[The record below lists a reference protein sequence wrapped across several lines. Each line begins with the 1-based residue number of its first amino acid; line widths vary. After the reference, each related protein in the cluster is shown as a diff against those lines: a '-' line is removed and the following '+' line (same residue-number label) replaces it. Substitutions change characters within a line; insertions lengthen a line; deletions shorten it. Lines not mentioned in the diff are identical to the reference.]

1 MKRQALFFIFF
12 TTLLLSNITYGQ
24 QRVAIVL
31 SGGGAKGLAY
41 IGALKALEENGI
53 PIDYIVGTSMGGLV
67 GGFYAAGYSPKEME
81 ELVVSQRFQNWV
93 KGELEEGD
101 KISIFQQDKDPSIV
115 NFRVGYDTLSSTSIK
130 ANTLIK
136 DHCLRLALMD
146 ELSKASAKAHND
158 FDSLVIPFRCVTS
171 EIFMQ
176 KEVVI
181 SKGNLNE
188 ALRATMAVPLFFS
201 PQKIDEVYLF
211 DGGLYNNFPVNTTKK
226 IFKPDVVLG
235 FNVSDK
241 VFSEYPYKDAERM
254 VDTRLLSY
262 LLLSRSD
269 TIQLDSED
277 VYIQPDLQAYS
288 SMEFAEAQGLIDAG
302 YKSTMEKM
310 PRIKAAVS
318 ARRDSLYYDQRR
330 AAFIEGEK
338 EYDIDRVEVRGFKN
352 AGELEKF
359 FKPDTAGHYPMKA
372 IRNGYFIL
380 EQSTAYDHF
389 APYLTYDE
397 STSKYQF
404 HLNLK
409 HNKDLKIGLGGVIS
423 NRPISYLFLS
433 VEKDFF
439 FRRRHN
445 FYSNGYIG
453 VFYISN
459 YTRARVYFH
468 TYRTAFLEGSFTY
481 NKWDYYQTSNLL
493 LLRTENQ
500 SVLKQNE
507 INFKLSLKKA
517 VRKKGILGV
526 SAAYVDSESNYSII
540 SSLNSGDTLSY
551 SRIHMFQGRAE
562 YENSKL
568 DRIQYA
574 SKGYFFHVDLNYYAG
589 LELFEPGTLEKQITG
604 LTWQPGYRGE
614 AARSWVAFQLQLGK
628 FFRLH
633 KRYTVGVFSQNYF
646 STQPLFFNHKAT
658 AFYAKPFMPIM
669 DSYTLYYEDFRS
681 SNFIAGGLVNIV
693 NLRKNLDFRIEAHP
707 FYNFLPVRF
716 NAPTG
721 GSGVDKQY
729 YNSTP
734 ELKFIAAGGLVY
746 HFMLGPISV
755 QATYYDT
762 KALGKSKFGFVV
774 HAGFLLRN
782 KRWDD

>member
-1 MKRQALFFIFF
+1 MKRQALFFIFC
-12 TTLLLSNITYGQ
+12 TQVLLSSISYG

-53 PIDYIVGTSMGGLV
+53 PIDYIMGTSMGGLV
-67 GGFYAAGYSPKEME
+67 GGFYAAGYSPREME

-93 KGELEEGD
+93 KGELEESD
-101 KISIFQQDKDPSIV
+101 KIRIFQEDKDPAIV
-115 NFRVGYDTLSSTSIK
+115 NFRVGFDTVSSTSIK

-146 ELSKASAKAHND
+146 ELSRASARANNN
-158 FDSLVIPFRCVTS
+158 FDSLVIPFRCITS

-176 KEVVI
+176 KEFVI

-201 PQKIDEVYLF
+201 PQKIDSIYLF
-211 DGGLYNNFPVNTTKK
+211 DGGLYNNFPVKTAKD

-241 VFSEYPYKDAERM
+241 VFSEYPYKDADRF

-269 TIQLDSED
+269 TIQLDSQD
-277 VYIQPDLQAYS
+277 VYIQPELSAYS
-288 SMEFAEAQGLIDAG
+288 SMEFSEAQGLINMG
-302 YKSTMEKM
+302 YKSTMAKM
-310 PRIKAAVS
+310 PRIKAAIKE
-318 ARRDSLYYDQRR
+318 RRDSLYYGARR
-330 AAFIEGEK
+330 AEFLKGEK
-338 EYDIDRVEVRGFKN
+338 DYVIDHVEVRGFKN

-359 FKPDTAGHYPMKA
+359 FKADTSGNYSMKS

-380 EQSTAYDHF
+380 EQATAYDHF
-389 APYLTYDE
+389 APVLTYNRQK
-397 STSKYQF
+397 STYQF
-404 HLNLK
+404 HLNLR

-433 VEKDFF
+433 IDKDFF

-453 VFYISN
+453 VFYVSN
-459 YTRARVYFH
+459 HTRARVYFH
-468 TYRTAFLEGSFTY
+468 TYRTTFLEGSFTY

-507 INFKLSLKKA
+507 INAKISLRKA
-517 VRKKGILGV
+517 VRKKGIAGI
-526 SAAYVDSESNYSII
+526 SAAYIGSEANYSII
-540 SSLNSGDTLSY
+540 SALNPGDTLSY
-551 SRIHMFQGRAE
+551 SKLNVFQARAE
-562 YENSKL
+562 YDNSKL
-568 DRIQYA
+568 NRIQYA
-574 SKGYFFHVDLNYYAG
+574 SSGYFFNVDLNYYSG
-589 LELFEPGTLEKQITG
+589 VERFEPGTLEKQINGLEWQTG
-604 LTWQPGYRGE
+604 HREE
-614 AARSWVAFQLQLGK
+614 AGRSWFALQLKIGK
-628 FFRLH
+628 YFRIN
-633 KRYTVGVFSQNYF
+633 KRYSVGVFSKNYF
-646 STQPLFFNHKAT
+646 SNQPLFFNHKST

-681 SNFIAGGLVNIV
+681 SNFIAGGLVNV
-693 NLRKNLDFRIEAHP
+693 VTLRKNLDLRAEIHP
-707 FYNFLPVRF
+707 FYNLNPVEF

-721 GSGVDKQY
+721 GVGVDKQY

-734 ELKFIAAGGLVY
+734 ELRFIAAGGFVY
-746 HFMLGPISV
+746 HFVLGPIAV

-762 KALGKSKFGFVV
+762 EALGKNKFGFVI

>member
-1 MKRQALFFIFF
+1 VKRQALFFIFC
-12 TTLLLSNITYGQ
+12 TQVLLSSISYG
-24 QRVAIVL
+24 QRVAVVL

-81 ELVVSQRFQNWV
+81 ALVVSQRFQNWV

-101 KISIFQQDKDPSIV
+101 KIRIFQEDKDPSIV
-115 NFRVGYDTLSSTSIK
+115 NFRVGFDTISSTSIK
-130 ANTLIK
+130 ANTLIN

-146 ELSKASAKAHND
+146 ELSRASALAGNN

-176 KEVVI
+176 REVVI

-201 PQKIDEVYLF
+201 PQKIDSVYLF
-211 DGGLYNNFPVNTTKK
+211 DGGLYNNFPVKTAKEV
-226 IFKPDVVLG
+226 FKPDVVLG

-241 VFSEYPYKDAERM
+241 VFSEYPYKDADRF

-269 TIQLDSED
+269 TIELDSQD
-277 VYIQPDLQAYS
+277 VYIQPELSAYS
-288 SMEFAEAQGLIDAG
+288 AMQFSEAQSLIDAG
-302 YKSTMEKM
+302 YKVTLEKM
-310 PRIKAAVS
+310 PRIKAAIT
-318 ARRDSLYYDQRR
+318 ARRDSLYYGQRR
-330 AAFIEGEK
+330 ADFLKEEK
-338 EYDIDRVEVRGFKN
+338 DYVIDKVEVRGFKN

-359 FKPDTAGHYPMKA
+359 FKPDTAGHYPMKS

-389 APYLTYDE
+389 APSLSYNKQT
-397 STSKYQF
+397 STYQF

-409 HNKDLKIGLGGVIS
+409 HNNDLKIGLGGVIS

-433 VEKDFF
+433 VDKDFF

-459 YTRARVYFH
+459 HTRARVYFH
-468 TYRTAFLEGSFTY
+468 TYRTTFLETSFTY

-507 INFKLSLKKA
+507 INAKISLKKG
-517 VRKKGILGV
+517 VRKKGIAGI
-526 SAAYVDSESNYSII
+526 SAAYIGSESNYSI
-540 SSLNSGDTLSY
+540 SSALNEGDTLSY
-551 SRIHMFQGRAE
+551 SKIHLFQARLE
-562 YENSKL
+562 YDNSKL
-568 DRIQYA
+568 NRIQYA
-574 SKGYFFHVDLNYYAG
+574 SSGYFFNIDLNYYAG
-589 LELFEPGTLEKQITG
+589 VERFEPGTLEKQLAGLAWQTG
-604 LTWQPGYRGE
+604 HKEE
-614 AARSWVAFQLQLGK
+614 AARTWFALQVKIGK
-628 FFRLH
+628 YFRIN
-633 KRYTVGVFSQNYF
+633 KRYSIGLFSKNYF
-646 STQPLFFNHKAT
+646 STQPLLFNHKAT
-658 AFYAKPFMPIM
+658 AFYAKPFMPIV

-681 SNFIAGGLVNIV
+681 TNFIAGGLVNVV
-693 NLRKNLDFRIEAHP
+693 NLRKNLDFRAEIHP
-707 FYNFLPVRF
+707 FYNLSPVHYG
-716 NAPTG
+716 APTG
-721 GSGVDKQY
+721 GVGVDGQY
-729 YNSTP
+729 YSSTP
-734 ELKFIAAGGLVY
+734 ELRFIAAGGFVY
-746 HFMLGPISV
+746 HFVLGPIAV
-755 QATYYDT
+755 QGTYYDT
-762 KALGKSKFGFVV
+762 ETLGKFGFIV

>member
-1 MKRQALFFIFF
+1 VKRQALFFIFF
-12 TTLLLSNITYGQ
+12 TQFVLSNLLFG

-81 ELVVSQRFQNWV
+81 ELVISQRFQNWA
-93 KGELEEGD
+93 KGELEEED
-101 KISIFQQDKDPSIV
+101 KISIFQQGKDPSIV
-115 NFRVGYDTLSSTSIK
+115 NFRVGYDTVSSTSIK
-130 ANTLIK
+130 ANTLIR
-136 DHCLRLALMD
+136 DHALKLALME
-146 ELSKASAKAHND
+146 ELSKASARANNN
-158 FDSLVIPFRCVTS
+158 FDSLVVPFRCITS

-176 KEVVI
+176 REVVI

-201 PQKIDEVYLF
+201 PQKVDNVYLF
-211 DGGLYNNFPVNTTKK
+211 DGGLYNNFPVKTTKD
-226 IFKPDVVLG
+226 IFHPDVVLG

-241 VFSEYPYKDAERM
+241 VFSEYPYKDADRF

-269 TIQLDSED
+269 TIQLDSQD
-277 VYIQPDLQAYS
+277 VYVQPDLKEFS
-288 SMEFAEAQGLIDAG
+288 SMEFADAKALIDEG
-302 YKSTMEKM
+302 YRTTIAKM
-310 PRIKAAVS
+310 PRIKAAITQ
-318 ARRDSLYYDQRR
+318 RRDSLYYDQRR
-330 AAFIEGEK
+330 ANFIKGEK
-338 EYDIDRVEVRGFKN
+338 EYVIDQVEVRGFKN

-359 FKPDTAGHYPMKA
+359 FKPDTLGHYSMKS

-380 EQSTAYDHF
+380 EQSSAYEHF
-389 APYLTYDE
+389 SPYLVFDKKKNT
-397 STSKYQF
+397 YQF
-404 HLNLK
+404 HLNLQ

-439 FRRRHN
+439 FRRRYN
-445 FYSNGYIG
+445 LYSNGFIG

-459 YTRARVYFH
+459 YTRARMYFH
-468 TYRTAFLEGSFTY
+468 TYRTAYVEGSFTY

-493 LLRTENQ
+493 LLSAENQ

-507 INFKLSLKKA
+507 INAKLALRKA
-517 VRKKGILGV
+517 VRKKGIAGI
-526 SAAYVDSESNYSII
+526 SAAYINTQSNYSII
-540 SSLNSGDTLSY
+540 SSLNPGDTLSY
-551 SRIHMFQGRAE
+551 SRIQMFQGRLE

-574 SKGYFFHVDLNYYAG
+574 SKGYCFQMDLNYYAG
-589 LELFEPGTLEKQITG
+589 LELFEPGTLEKQLSG
-604 LTWQPGYRGE
+604 LTWDPNYKGE
-614 AARSWVAFQLQLGK
+614 AVRNWWALQLKMGK
-628 FFRLH
+628 YFRIY
-633 KRYTVGVFSQNYF
+633 KRYSVGLLSQNYF

-658 AFYAKPFMPIM
+658 AFYSKPFMPIM

-681 SNFIAGGLVNIV
+681 SNFIAGGLINILH
-693 NLRKNLDFRIEAHP
+693 LRKNLDFRAEAHP
-707 FYNFLPVRF
+707 FYNLRPVKF
-716 NAPTG
+716 NGDTG
-721 GSGVDKQY
+721 EGVDKQY
-729 YNSTP
+729 YNNTP
-734 ELKFIAAGGLVY
+734 SLRFIMAAGFVY
-746 HFMLGPISV
+746 HFVLGPISV

-762 KALGKSKFGFVV
+762 HALGKSKIGFVV
-774 HAGFLLRN
+774 HAGFLLKN

>member
-1 MKRQALFFIFF
+1 
-12 TTLLLSNITYGQ
+12 
-24 QRVAIVL
+24 
-31 SGGGAKGLAY
+31 
-41 IGALKALEENGI
+41 
-53 PIDYIVGTSMGGLV
+53 
-67 GGFYAAGYSPKEME
+67 ME

-101 KISIFQQDKDPSIV
+101 KIRIFQEDKDPSIV
-115 NFRVGYDTLSSTSIK
+115 NFRVGFDTTSSTNIK

-146 ELSKASAKAHND
+146 ELSRASARANNN
-158 FDSLVIPFRCVTS
+158 FDSLVIPFRCITS

-176 KEVVI
+176 REVVI

-201 PQKIDEVYLF
+201 PQKIDSIYLF
-211 DGGLYNNFPVNTTKK
+211 DGGLYNNFPVKTAKQ

-241 VFSEYPYKDAERM
+241 VFSEYPYKDADHI

-269 TIQLDSED
+269 TIELDSND
-277 VYIQPDLQAYS
+277 VYIQPELQEYS
-288 SMEFAEAQGLIDAG
+288 SMGFSEAQALINSG
-302 YKSTMEKM
+302 YKSTMAKM
-310 PRIKAAVS
+310 PRIKAAIKE
-318 ARRDSLYYDQRR
+318 RRDSLYYGTRR
-330 AAFIEGEK
+330 AEFLKGEK
-338 EYDIDRVEVRGFKN
+338 EYNIDRVEVRGFKN

-359 FKPDTAGHYPMKA
+359 FKPDTSGHYSMKS

-380 EQSTAYDHF
+380 EQSTAYDHL
-389 APYLTYDE
+389 APVLSYNKQK
-397 STSKYQF
+397 STYQF
-404 HLNLK
+404 HLNLR
-409 HNKDLKIGLGGVIS
+409 HNNDLKIGLGGVIS

-433 VEKDFF
+433 IDKDFF

-459 YTRARVYFH
+459 HTRARVYFH
-468 TYRTAFLEGSFTY
+468 TYRTTFLEMSFTY

-507 INFKLSLKKA
+507 INAKISLRKA
-517 VRKKGILGV
+517 VRKKGIAGI
-526 SAAYVDSESNYSII
+526 SAAYIGSESNYSII
-540 SSLNSGDTLSY
+540 SALNQGDTLSY
-551 SRIHMFQGRAE
+551 SKIHLFQARVE
-562 YENSKL
+562 YENSKTN
-568 DRIQYA
+568 RIQYA
-574 SKGYFFHVDLNYYAG
+574 SSGYFFNIDLNYYTG
-589 LELFEPGTLEKQITG
+589 IERFEPGTLEKQISG
-604 LTWQPGYRGE
+604 LSWENGHKEE
-614 AARSWVAFQLQLGK
+614 AGRTWVALQIKLGK
-628 FFRLH
+628 YFRLH
-633 KRYTVGVFSQNYF
+633 KRYSIGVFSKNYF
-646 STQPLFFNHKAT
+646 STQPLLFNHKAT

-681 SNFIAGGLVNIV
+681 SNFIAGGLVNIFT
-693 NLRKNLDFRIEAHP
+693 LRKNLDLRAEIHP
-707 FYNFLPVRF
+707 FYNLNPVEF

-721 GSGVDKQY
+721 GIGVDKQY
-729 YNSTP
+729 YNTTP
-734 ELKFIAAGGLVY
+734 EFRFIAAGGLVY
-746 HFMLGPISV
+746 HFVLGPIAI

-762 KALGKSKFGFVV
+762 EALGRSKFGFVI